1 MSKIFRLSYE
11 HTNHSGQS
19 DAYKDWDGGNGFPY
33 YEDIRKKIK
42 TSDGEKSKLEIT
54 SIPSPFARI
63 DIAKNAFDEVN
74 QLSMEGDTTFHKTV
88 SDVLDV
94 GEIFFNYDKLKD
106 KIEIITWHPANVQ
119 NMLKSPNI
127 GNRFLGE
134 TLKTYLES
142 DKGTYNFDEHQNY
155 YILNYKKG
163 NNMLDIIGATSPAT
177 LFFSSANNLTY
188 LSENITFA
196 NNDHPFDKD
205 LVPLYKRDYEYIKAW
220 FIMRASIPDF
230 STKMPEVNN
239 YLKKTLS
246 CISDENKRDELRNIS
261 EADSNKYKHL
271 VVGQAEE
278 VEMFGCPLLMLDIK
292 PVTESDF
299 TIRPTRDDVAYKPLV
314 LPVESGN
321 TYKDFQYAQGLWGTT
336 AHANFVDPLPLNQ
349 RHLPADGRVQPYLTI
364 SDFLEDTIILV
375 PHLLNE
381 KDYVNVMDFKG
392 IDKDCKEN
400 ISYLLP
406 LKEKFFEYFTPEDLK
421 APGANGSVAITL
433 ESISGNTVLL
443 TLQIPVEGHGRVHT
457 VTYTRKYSGDV
468 NIERNVGGIETF
480 KFDALVMPLVK
491 DHDEDRAFYTIGCV
505 TNNTRN
511 YDFKFFKGKSELNA
525 EKVSEDCRHQN
536 STQALKAKIYSVS
549 GSNFDY
555 IQVSNIDGI
564 KGLIVPRF
572 RQNLATYAFNV
583 SIDIG
588 TSNTHIEYEK
598 AGTNF
603 EQAFN
608 CEDNESILSPVFI
621 PSTAEIGGSIH
632 EIGLSDE
639 DQLIMRD
646 FLPKEIGKKSRYKY
660 PTRTVLSCAKTYRPN
675 QECTPFSL
683 FNASLTYDKIDKFDY
698 NEDLCNIKWEGSGTL
713 LKRYI
718 ECTMLMIRNKIIANN
733 GDLSRTQITWFFP
746 TSMPMRRKAN
756 LRDAWNNAYDKYI
769 SNGITQ
775 SMSESSAPIHYL
787 IDTTDN
793 ASDIVSIDIGGG
805 TTDIAFARDR
815 NILSVTSFR
824 FASNSLFENQ
834 LAPSNHKNGI
844 VDYFKNIIF
853 KTIEDHELEEEMSPL
868 FNEETHRET
877 ANMASFLFSLKD
889 NFILKDV
896 NKDDIDFNV
905 ILNSDEHFKIVFII
919 FYTAIL
925 YHVGQIIKSQNY
937 ELTRHISFS
946 GNGSKIL
953 NVITTNTE
961 DLAEFTKMILE
972 KVTGRKYQSMLTLV
986 GLSRDDNPKTS
997 TSKGGLKANVNNL
1010 IPDPVITLRADGH
1023 GRISEDFTYEKLLKD
1038 EVARKNIITSV
1049 EEFFKIILNDI
1060 PFKYYNDHFGVTRD
1074 SIQIAQSLMKQ
1085 DLERYLHTAMNILVE
1100 ENDGNENT
1108 ELEETMFFYPV
1119 KGVINAISQKINE
1132 NLNNRNDA

>member
-1 MSKIFRLSYE
+1 MSKIFRLFTEGSDTYQDWQASGAFPY
-11 HTNHSGQS
+11 NHS
-19 DAYKDWDGGNGFPY
+19 N
-33 YEDIRKKIK
+33 RKNIQ
-42 TSDGEKSKLEIT
+42 TSDGEKSRLEIT
-54 SIPSPFARI
+54 SIPSPFARV
-63 DIAKNAFDEVN
+63 DIAKNAFNEVN
-74 QLSMEGDTTFHKTV
+74 EVSMDGVTTFHKTV

-106 KIEIITWHPANVQ
+106 KIEIITWHPANIK
-119 NMLKSPNI
+119 NILKSSNI

-134 TLKTYLES
+134 ALKTYMES
-142 DKGTYNFDEHQNY
+142 DKDTYNFDEHQNY

-188 LSENITFA
+188 LSEDITFA

-220 FIMRASIPDF
+220 FIMRASIPGF
-230 STKMPEVNN
+230 STKMPEVNR
-239 YLKKTLS
+239 YLDKTLS
-246 CISDENKRDELRNIS
+246 YISDENKREELRHIS

-299 TIRPTRDDVAYKPLV
+299 TIRPTRKVANKPLV

-321 TYKDFQYAQGLWGTT
+321 TYKDFQYAQGIWGTT
-336 AHANFVDPLPLNQ
+336 AHANFVDPLPLDQ
-349 RHLPADGRVQPYLTI
+349 RHLPADGRLQPYLTI
-364 SDFLEDTIILV
+364 SDFLEDTIIRV
-375 PHLLNE
+375 PHLLND
-381 KDYVNVMDFKG
+381 KDYVNVMNFKG
-392 IDKDCKEN
+392 IDKDSIEN

-421 APGANGSVAITL
+421 ATDSNGSVGITL
-433 ESISGNTVLL
+433 ESIAGNTVLL

-457 VTYTRKYSGDV
+457 VTYTRKYNSFGDV

-480 KFDALVMPLVK
+480 EFDALVMPLIK
-491 DHDEDRAFYTIGCV
+491 DRDEDRAFYTIGCV

-511 YDFKFFKGKSELNA
+511 YDFKFFKGKLELSA
-525 EKVSEDCRHQN
+525 KKVSEDCRHQN

-572 RQNLATYAFNV
+572 RQNLASCSFNV

-598 AGTNF
+598 VGTTF

-608 CEDNESILSPVFI
+608 CDASESILSPVFI
-621 PSTAEIGGSIH
+621 PTLAEIGGGMH
-632 EIGLSDE
+632 EVGLSDE
-639 DQLIMRD
+639 EQLIMRD
-646 FLPKEIGKKSRYKY
+646 FLPKEVGQDSIYKY
-660 PTRTVLSCAKTYRPN
+660 PTRTVLSCAKTYKPS
-675 QECTPFSL
+675 QESTPFSL

-698 NEDLCNIKWEGSGTL
+698 NDDLCNIKWEGSGTL

-718 ECTMLMIRNKIIANN
+718 ECTMLMIRNKILAND
-733 GDLSRTQITWFFP
+733 GDLSKTQITWFFP
-746 TSMPMRRKAN
+746 TSMPMKRKSD
-756 LRDAWNNAYDKYI
+756 LKEAWNDAYEKYF
-769 SNGITQ
+769 GKGTTQ
-775 SMSESSAPIHYL
+775 AMSESSAPIHYL
-787 IDTTDN
+787 IDTTAI
-793 ASDIVSIDIGGG
+793 ASDIVSVDIGGG
-805 TTDIAFARDR
+805 TTDIAFAKDKD
-815 NILSVTSFR
+815 ILSVTSFR

-834 LAPSNHKNGI
+834 LAPGDHQNGI

-853 KTIEDHELEEEMSPL
+853 KTIEENELEEEMRPL
-868 FNEETHRET
+868 FNEETHKET

-905 ILNSDEHFKIVFII
+905 ILNRDEQFKIVFII

-925 YHVGQIIKSQNY
+925 YHVGKIIKSQNY
-937 ELTRHISFS
+937 ELPRHISFS

-953 NVITTNTE
+953 NVITTNTQ

-986 GLSRDDNPKTS
+986 GLSKDDNPKTS
-997 TSKGGLKANVNNL
+997 TSKGGLKAKVNSL
-1010 IPDPVITLRADGH
+1010 ISDPVITLRADGH
-1023 GRISEDFTYEKLLKD
+1023 GQVSEDLTYKKLRED
-1038 EVARKNIITSV
+1038 AIARENIITSV
-1049 EEFFKIILNDI
+1049 EDFFKIILNDI
-1060 PFKYYNDHFGVTRD
+1060 SFKYYNDHFGVTRD
-1074 SIQIAQSLMKQ
+1074 SIEIAQTLMNQ
-1085 DLERYLHTAMNILVE
+1085 DLERYLHTAMNLLVE
-1100 ENDGNENT
+1100 ENDGKENT